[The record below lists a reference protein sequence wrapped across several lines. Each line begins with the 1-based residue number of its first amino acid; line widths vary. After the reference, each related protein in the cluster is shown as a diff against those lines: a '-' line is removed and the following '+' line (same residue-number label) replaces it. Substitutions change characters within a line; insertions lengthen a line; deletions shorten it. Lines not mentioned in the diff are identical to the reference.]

1 MQEMAGKS
9 VMSAGRTCQGCVL
22 SVFRLKRGKEK
33 GGRGIEGW
41 REEGRKE
48 KGSERIYTGVDCEKY
63 FYKIGL

>member
-1 MQEMAGKS
+1 M
-9 VMSAGRTCQGCVL
+9 L
-22 SVFRLKRGKEK
+22 FVFRLKRGKEK

-48 KGSERIYTGVDCEKY
+48 NGSERIYTGVDCEKY